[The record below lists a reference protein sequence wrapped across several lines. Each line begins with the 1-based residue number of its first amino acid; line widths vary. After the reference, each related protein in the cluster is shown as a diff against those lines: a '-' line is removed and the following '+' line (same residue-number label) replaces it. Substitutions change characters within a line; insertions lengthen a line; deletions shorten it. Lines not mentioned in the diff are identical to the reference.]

1 MIGVLVSGEGTNL
14 QALLDAGL
22 PVVAVASNRAEANA
36 LERAR
41 GAEVAAQVFDLDEY
55 DDRDA
60 RDEAMAAWLTERGV
74 ELVVCAGYMQL
85 LRPAFLDRFAGR
97 IVNTHSAPLP
107 DFPGAH
113 PIEDVLAAGVRETA
127 ATVHYVDEGVD
138 TGAVIQA
145 EAVPVLAGDD
155 VNSLRARVQAVEQ
168 QAAAERRPR
177 ADLHVIRRALI
188 SAYDKDGLEEL
199 GKGLAELG
207 VELVASDGTAAFL
220 ESLGLEVT
228 RVDELTEVPELLGGR
243 VKTLHP
249 NIHAGIL
256 ARHDHPDDLEALAR
270 RGIKPFDL
278 VCVNLY
284 PFAQIVGR
292 YGVREEEAVEM
303 IDIGGPSMLRG
314 AAKNFAHVIPLCRRE
329 RFGEV
334 LGQLREHGSVS
345 LDTRRELAAEAFSAT
360 AAYEAAIS
368 AWFSDVEAFPDRRPS
383 FLKVAELPYGE
394 NPHQRAAYYADAQA
408 RRHLLSRVE
417 QVHGKELSFNNLN
430 DLSAARAVALEFTLP
445 ACVIVKHANPC
456 GVAVGGTVEEAYERA
471 LACDPLSAYGGVVA
485 LNRPV
490 AAELGARIAEQFV
503 EVLSAPGYEEPAL
516 DALRAKPAT
525 RILLDRERRRSTP
538 ATATT
543 SASSAGCS
551 SRIATGA
558 SRTGRAWRRWR
569 GRRTRPSG
577 ATSCSPGGS
586 ATRGLERDR
595 AREGPAHPRDRS
607 GADEP
612 RRRGAAG
619 DREGPRAGPRARGR
633 RARVGCVLPV
643 RGRPAAALEAGSARS
658 SSRAARSGTTRWSRQ
673 SGQQARRWSSRTAAI
688 SGTDPTGMPAVT
700 SPDRR
705 PERAD
710 DAVVGEARWQMA
722 GAVLAAMVLTILLPG
737 TFRPGPRWVLPLI
750 EGILLGSRDCE
761 RPGHD
766 QSTLRAS

>member
-1 MIGVLVSGEGTNL
+1 M
-14 QALLDAGL
+14 
-22 PVVAVASNRAEANA
+22 
-36 LERAR
+36 
-41 GAEVAAQVFDLDEY
+41 
-55 DDRDA
+55 
-60 RDEAMAAWLTERGV
+60 
-74 ELVVCAGYMQL
+74 
-85 LRPAFLDRFAGR
+85 
-97 IVNTHSAPLP
+97 
-107 DFPGAH
+107 
-113 PIEDVLAAGVRETA
+113 
-127 ATVHYVDEGVD
+127 
-138 TGAVIQA
+138 
-145 EAVPVLAGDD
+145 
-155 VNSLRARVQAVEQ
+155 
-168 QAAAERRPR
+168 
-177 ADLHVIRRALI
+177 IRRALI

-368 AWFSDVEAFPDRRPS
+368 AWFSDVEAFPDRFVPS
-383 FLKVAELPYGE
+383 FVKVAELPYGE

-430 DLSAARAVALEFTLP
+430 DLSAARALVLEFTLP

-471 LACDPLSAYGGVVA
+471 LACDPLSAYGGVVV

-525 RILLDRERRRSTP
+525 RILLDRERRRFDP
-538 ATATT
+538 GERDYKRVLGGLLVQDRDWGVEDR
-543 SASSAGCS
+543 AGHGGGGGV
-551 SRIATGA
+551 AG
-558 SRTGRAWRRWR
+558 R
-569 GRRTRPSG
+569 GRLGRPPVRLAG
-577 ATSCSPGGS
+577 LQA
-586 ATRGLERDR
+586 RGLERDR
-595 AREGPAHPRDRS
+595 AREGPTHLGI
-607 GADEP
+607 GAGQMSRVDAVRLAIEKA
-612 RRRGAAG
+612 RGQGHALEGAALAS
-619 DREGPRAGPRARGR
+619 DAFFPFSDGPR
-633 RARVGCVLPV
+633 
-643 RGRPAAALEAGSARS
+643 AALEAGVTAIIQPGGSKRDDEVVEAVRG
-658 SSRAARSGTTRWSRQ
+658 SRRDDGLRAPAPLPPLTE
-673 SGQQARRWSSRTAAI
+673 TAV
-688 SGTDPTGMPAVT
+688 AV
-700 SPDRR
+700 
-705 PERAD
+705 
-710 DAVVGEARWQMA
+710 
-722 GAVLAAMVLTILLPG
+722 
-737 TFRPGPRWVLPLI
+737 RPGALPPGDPLVFLPRV
-750 EGILLGSRDCE
+750 
-761 RPGHD
+761 
-766 QSTLRAS
+766 RA